1 MTGPAQALQTLPWSW
16 YSDAEVAALERE
28 SIFHRAWQYIG
39 HLGELQ
45 GPGSYFA
52 THPGGVPVVIT
63 RDRDGALHGFLN
75 VCRHRGT
82 VVARGAQKRGTL
94 QCPYHAWTYDLD
106 GALRAAPRSS
116 RDPSFDARE
125 LCLRPV
131 AIATWGPFVFANPD
145 PDCESFAEALGDL
158 PAIVAEGGL
167 DVEQLSFHSR
177 VSYELRANWKI
188 AIENYLE
195 CYHCAVNHP
204 SLVEVIDERSLR
216 LEASGL
222 RVSQSAPAHRRVAEG
237 TAPFDARGPLD
248 SARYHLL
255 LPATKLNSLP
265 GHPNLSIG
273 PVWPTATDRCGGFL
287 DYFFGPG
294 ADDAWIRELFAID
307 DVVGNEDTALIEA
320 AQAGSANGILEHGRL
335 LAGSDDLVAY
345 FQRYV
350 RSRLE
355 YRAA

>member
-1 MTGPAQALQTLPWSW
+1 VSELAQALQTLPWSW
-16 YSDAEVAALERE
+16 YSDPEVAALERE
-28 SIFHRAWQYIG
+28 RIFRRAWQYIG

-45 GPGSYFA
+45 GPGSYFSTQA
-52 THPGGVPVVIT
+52 GGVPVVVT
-63 RDRDGALHGFLN
+63 LDRDGALRGFLN

-82 VVARGAQKRGTL
+82 VVARGAEKRGTL
-94 QCPYHAWTYDLD
+94 QCPYHAWTYGLD
-106 GALRAAPRSS
+106 GELRAAPRSS
-116 RDPSFDARE
+116 QDPSFEAAG

-131 AIATWGPFVFANPD
+131 AVGTWGPFVFANPD
-145 PDCESFAEALGDL
+145 PDSEPLADALGDI
-158 PAIVAEGGL
+158 PEVVAAGGL
-167 DVEQLSFHSR
+167 DVGQLRFHSR
-177 VSYELRANWKI
+177 FPYELRANWKI

-216 LEASGL
+216 LESTGL
-222 RVSQSAPAHRRVAEG
+222 RVSQLAPAHRRVAEG

-273 PVWPTATDRCGGFL
+273 PLWPTAPDRCEGFL

-294 ADDAWIRELFAID
+294 ADDAWIEDLFAID
-307 DVVGNEDTALIEA
+307 EVVGNEDTALIEA

-345 FQRYV
+345 FQQYV
-350 RSRLE
+350 RTRLAE
-355 YRAA
+355 

>member
-1 MTGPAQALQTLPWSW
+1 MSDLAQALGTLPWSW
-16 YSDAEVAALERE
+16 YSDPGAAALERDR
-28 SIFHRAWQYIG
+28 IFHRAWQYVG

-52 THPGGVPVVIT
+52 TAAGGVPVVVT
-63 RDRDGALHGFLN
+63 LDREETLRGFLN

-82 VVARGAQKRGTL
+82 VVASGAGRRGTL

-106 GALRAAPRSS
+106 GELRAAPRSS
-116 RDPSFDARE
+116 RDPGFERAE
-125 LCLRPV
+125 LGLRPV
-131 AIATWGPFVFANPD
+131 AIGAWGPFVFANPD
-145 PDCESFAEALGDL
+145 PDAEPLEDALGDL
-158 PAIVAEGGL
+158 PEVVAGGGL
-167 DVEQLSFHSR
+167 DISELRFHR
-177 VSYELRANWKI
+177 RIHYELRANWKI

-216 LEASGL
+216 LESNGL
-222 RVSQSAPAHRRVAEG
+222 RVSQHAPAHRRVAEG
-237 TAPFDARGPLD
+237 TAPFDARGPLA

-273 PVWPTATDRCGGFL
+273 PLWPTAPDRSEGFL

-294 ADDAWIRELFAID
+294 ADDAWIEDLFAID
-307 DVVGNEDTALIEA
+307 GVVGSEDTALIEA
-320 AQAGSANGILEHGRL
+320 AQAGTANGILAQGRL
-335 LAGSDDLVAY
+335 LAGSDDLVEY

-350 RSRLE
+350 RERLASR
-355 YRAA
+355 